1 MENFTYIDLPDR
13 TGKIKEKST
22 DYAKMAKALG
32 DIISKGI
39 KVSLVDINKSDYGF
53 KPDVAN
59 NQIMFGMKALS
70 GMSSEVIE
78 KIKAGRPYSSIKDFM
93 KRVPLNKTQM
103 VSLIKA
109 GSFDK
114 VDASWATSEEPRH
127 STMAYYLSVVS
138 EPKKRLTLQNANAL
152 IERKLLPDSLKYEQ
166 DIYLFN
172 KYLKKNKNGS
182 YYVFSSELYNHFIDC
197 LEEATPVGR
206 QMKIECNVWDNIYKR
221 YMDNIREWI
230 KANHDET
237 LEKLN
242 TSLFMDA
249 WTKYASGN
257 ISAWE
262 MESMCFYYHKHELAD
277 VNTNKYGFS
286 NFNSLPEVP
295 EIDYFFKRGGRD
307 IPIFKTTKIIGTVI
321 SKNDNKSSICMLTT
335 TGVVTVKFTRDYYA
349 MFNKQIS
356 EPKEDGT
363 KKVKEKGWFTRG
375 TKLMITGFRR
385 DDMFVAK
392 TYKNTPTHQIYKIL
406 NVEDNGDIILTHLRW
421 GQEEN

>member
-1 MENFTYIDLPDR
+1 MENFTYVDLPDR

-114 VDASWATSEEPRH
+114 VDASWATSKEPRY
-127 STMAYYLSVVS
+127 STMAYYLSIVS
-138 EPKKRLTLQNANAL
+138 EPKKRLTLQNVNAL

-182 YYVFSSELYNHFIDC
+182 YYVFSSEL
-197 LEEATPVGR
+197 
-206 QMKIECNVWDNIYKR
+206 
-221 YMDNIREWI
+221 
-230 KANHDET
+230 
-237 LEKLN
+237 
-242 TSLFMDA
+242 
-249 WTKYASGN
+249 
-257 ISAWE
+257 
-262 MESMCFYYHKHELAD
+262 
-277 VNTNKYGFS
+277 
-286 NFNSLPEVP
+286 
-295 EIDYFFKRGGRD
+295 
-307 IPIFKTTKIIGTVI
+307 
-321 SKNDNKSSICMLTT
+321 
-335 TGVVTVKFTRDYYA
+335 
-349 MFNKQIS
+349 
-356 EPKEDGT
+356 
-363 KKVKEKGWFTRG
+363 
-375 TKLMITGFRR
+375 
-385 DDMFVAK
+385 
-392 TYKNTPTHQIYKIL
+392 
-406 NVEDNGDIILTHLRW
+406 
-421 GQEEN
+421 